1 MSKLVKSIIVQ
12 SEDRF
17 QYEIIREN
25 DKSDSWFLVKKVGIE
40 EKVDKRL
47 ILVGDLKSISTEIY
61 VGQSIFKEN
70 TLYTISIGQLPFSID
85 KNIDSIIGNR
95 LFFTRLNPKVLGTTQ
110 SLLLNASKNRVTSRD
125 SDGVSKSI
133 ADSFEKSSKILRIIS
148 IEFLNE

>member
-12 SEDRF
+12 SEDEV
-17 QYEIIREN
+17 QYKIIREN
-25 DKSDSWFLVKKVGIE
+25 DKSDSWFLVKKIGIE

-47 ILVGDLKSISTEIY
+47 ILVGYLKSISTEICA
-61 VGQSIFKEN
+61 GQSILEEN
-70 TLYTISIGQLPFSID
+70 TIYTISIGQLPFSID

-125 SDGVSKSI
+125 SDGVPKSI
-133 ADSFEKSSKILRIIS
+133 ADSFEKSKIARIIS